1 MAANDPNNLGPP
13 DPVKPRRRRRGSG
26 LSPADEARLVPGAPP
41 DRPRGRSPRDLP
53 PPTDPDARLRRGPNP
68 PVPQDVADNFTDP
81 AGFDPTP
88 NYSDFVKKHGG
99 RSNAYL
105 GAMWQARFGTGGDLN
120 WNDKMR
126 SAVEDV
132 AKRRKKAGLPLGTLH
147 REYTE

>member
-13 DPVKPRRRRRGSG
+13 DPVKPKRKRRGRG
-26 LSPADEARLVPGAPP
+26 LSPADQAKLVPGAPP
-41 DRPRGRSPRDLP
+41 DQPRGRGQRP
-53 PPTDPDARLRRGPNP
+53 PAGGSNP
-68 PVPQDVADNFTDP
+68 PVPQGVADNFTDP
-81 AGFDPTP
+81 AGFDQTP

-99 RSNAYL
+99 QSNSYL